1 MAAAAGMD
9 GILGP
14 TIGGGGGGG
23 GAVSEQPPAAAAT
36 RVVERL
42 NPAVQQQLNLESVK
56 TRAISLFKAISRI
69 LEDFD
74 AIARSNAVPK
84 WYACF
89 PCSLQVSTFFGFS
102 SGFLWLLLLH
112 PRQDILGQFSMVNLE
127 LYNIVEDIKKVSKAF
142 VVHPKN
148 VNAENAASNY
158 F

>member
-14 TIGGGGGGG
+14 TIGGGGGG

-102 SGFLWLLLLH
+102 SGF
-112 PRQDILGQFSMVNLE
+112 IL
-127 LYNIVEDIKKVSKAF
+127 
-142 VVHPKN
+142 
-148 VNAENAASNY
+148 
-158 F
+158 